1 MFQIVEKHAVC
12 VDMPG
17 RGKKEELTNLNN
29 GSLCKRNHRH
39 KQRTR
44 FKSELLRPI
53 HGESLMH
60 CRIAPVTLGDLLPS
74 LAARGAGSRGDIQK

>member
-1 MFQIVEKHAVC
+1 M
-12 VDMPG
+12 DMPG
-17 RGKKEELTNLNN
+17 RGKKEKLINLND

-53 HGESLMH
+53 YGESLMH
-60 CRIAPVTLGDLLPS
+60 CRIAHVTLVDLPPS